1 MQPPNA
7 RTGILYAQSA
17 PVTKENHACMI
28 ILVTTHALQSC
39 HRANVLQAPL
49 PARHQDQARRHAKRA
64 LLASSRSIQELAPA
78 PTARLGRIRR
88 RQVRPR
94 RTRARNA
101 PRSRPPRRALEAS
114 PVTATAGTRGPTLG
128 HAHRAVPANTRMPR
142 GMALARSVGRMPHLQ
157 QAAPSRPAASAMQAG
172 RGQTEGHAQRVHLGR
187 TRTMWGTPRVRR
199 ARLMQPQLPRVT
211 RRPTARAIQGITL
224 RQPGAHAG
232 SVLREA
238 TRAHTHTASGPQ
250 SAHRSRLTGWTTTTA
265 HTITS
270 KLLESVKV
278 PDSIDS
284 SLL

>member
-1 MQPPNA
+1 MEGPA
-7 RTGILYAQSA
+7 KRVL
-17 PVTKENHACMI
+17 
-28 ILVTTHALQSC
+28 
-39 HRANVLQAPL
+39 RANTLRRCHLQCV
-49 PARHQDQARRHAKRA
+49 KRA

-94 RTRARNA
+94 KARARSA

-114 PVTATAGTRGPTLG
+114 PVTATAGTRGLTLG
-128 HAHRAVPANTRMPR
+128 HAHRAVLANSRMPR
-142 GMALARSVGRMPHLQ
+142 GMVLARSVGRMPHLQ

-199 ARLMQPQLPRVT
+199 ARLMQPQLPGVT
-211 RRPTARAIQGITL
+211 HRPTARAIQGITL

-238 TRAHTHTASGPQ
+238 IAQAGQ
-250 SAHRSRLTGWTTTTA
+250 
-265 HTITS
+265 
-270 KLLESVKV
+270 
-278 PDSIDS
+278 
-284 SLL
+284 